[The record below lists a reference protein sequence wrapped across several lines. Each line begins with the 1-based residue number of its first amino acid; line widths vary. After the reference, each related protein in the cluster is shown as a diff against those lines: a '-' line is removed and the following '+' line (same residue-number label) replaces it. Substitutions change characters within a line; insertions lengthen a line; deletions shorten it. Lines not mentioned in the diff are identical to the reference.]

1 MKNPLKLF
9 LIASLLLCSRA
20 YATVDQVVVT
30 NCAGDVVAAQV
41 SELGAPNNIVATF
54 SDSASGSVALKCDGA
69 NDMSGEIV
77 AGRVTFRDVPT
88 SSCRLCPAGEGVGLE
103 KVAISRADAGSSWSS
118 GKLAGLAGLG
128 GAAAIAG
135 FAVDGGGSSDT
146 NGVTALVAGN
156 PSGSSVVTESPSAA
170 RAPAA
175 PSGIS
180 VSGQHAAATDCL
192 NGERPEAL
200 SPFF

>member
-1 MKNPLKLF
+1 VKTQVKLF
-9 LIASLLLCSRA
+9 LIASLLLCSKA

-54 SDSASGSVALKCDGA
+54 AESAAGSVTLKCDGA
-69 NDMSGEIV
+69 QDRSSEIS

-88 SSCRLCPAGEGVGLE
+88 SSCRLCPAGEGAGIE
-103 KVAISRADAGSSWSS
+103 KVAISRADAGSSWSG

-135 FAVDGGGSSDT
+135 LAIDGGGSGESA
-146 NGVTALVAGN
+146 GVTALVAAN
-156 PSGSSVVTESPSAA
+156 PSASSVVAEAPAAA
-170 RAPAA
+170 RAPAV
-175 PSGIS
+175 SGGVSI
-180 VSGQHAAATDCL
+180 SGQHAAATNCL
-192 NGERPEAL
+192 NGQNPDAL